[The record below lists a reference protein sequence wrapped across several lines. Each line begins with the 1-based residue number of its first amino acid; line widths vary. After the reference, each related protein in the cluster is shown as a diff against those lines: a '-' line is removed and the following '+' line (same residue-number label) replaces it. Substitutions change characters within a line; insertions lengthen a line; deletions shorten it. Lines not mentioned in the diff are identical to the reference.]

1 MAVPNDAA
9 QNIRLKHVLLFL
21 PWLALLGWFSR
32 VAWFLCDD
40 AFISFRY
47 VRNLL
52 AGHGLVFNPGEYVE
66 GYSNFLWVL
75 ELAAVWGA
83 LGVPPEQAAPWL
95 SAACTAATVAALLW
109 WVARLPH
116 LQHRGMT
123 AWMALGLLCSSA
135 TFAVWTSGGGLET
148 RQFTL
153 FIVLA
158 VVCLSLYRDSRRGLL
173 AASLSLAAAALTRP
187 EGPLLAALC
196 FGWFAVQRMAD
207 TGRRNPDWRRLLY
220 LAAPF
225 VVLVGAHFLWR
236 YAYYGEWL
244 PNTYYAKH
252 VRPWYESGFRY
263 LQAAALETGLYL
275 LIPLSFAALR
285 ERLREYRDGTYALA
299 LLLVG
304 VHAAYVL
311 RIGGDHFEYRP
322 LDFYWPLL
330 ALPAAAGIVHL
341 GSRIACRLRPLRRL
355 PRLPAP
361 SACALVLFLPVLFYC
376 NAFQGALLF
385 AAAKVDEHIA
395 QTRVELDDLNAGW
408 LMAAPGM
415 PMLTARVDNLRRSL
429 IRQAVAMR
437 FVEHREFVDMQLG
450 RWQRYENM
458 DRGVIPGDALWS
470 NGSIGMSSY
479 YVAGVKVVDKHGL
492 TDAVVARN
500 PVSWPNRE
508 RSMAHDRHPPVG
520 YLEERGVNIVI
531 HAAESSVDRALSRA
545 KYALKIG
552 PDLWMPFDSPYRR
565 WVNDR
570 FAGRDLRVRDRDYR
584 AELVGDRRPVI
595 RSDWDV
601 YLSENS
607 LVYVKEP
614 CASADTEAKFFL
626 ALFPADAND
635 LSGWR
640 KQYGFANRDFYFV
653 ERGSI
658 FDGRCTATA
667 ALPEY
672 AVTRIATGQ
681 YVPVDGGYH
690 HFWEVEMR
698 LDDAGA
704 LIVNAKESLEAAL
717 RSDYETLVSGE
728 PVMRSDFD
736 VYLSENKLTYVK
748 EPCASTDTE
757 ATFFLHLHPVDANDL
772 PEHRRQYGFDNLDF
786 DFGRRGMVLDGKC
799 MARIPLPEY
808 AIARIATGQYV
819 HVDGGYNNLWAAGFD
834 VVGPA
839 DDGQAAP

>member
-9 QNIRLKHVLLFL
+9 QNNRRTALGARFPGMTVRGGGGVVQAGPIHGIRLKHVLLFL

-52 AGHGLVFNPGEYVE
+52 EGRGLVFNPGEYVE

-148 RQFTL
+148 RQFTF

-158 VVCLSLYRDSRRGLL
+158 VVCLSLYRDSWRGLL
-173 AASLSLAAAALTRP
+173 TASLSLAAAALTRP

-196 FGWFAVQRMAD
+196 FGWFVIQRMAD

-220 LAAPF
+220 LTAPF
-225 VVLVGAHFLWR
+225 VILVGAHFLWR

-263 LQAAALETGLYL
+263 LWAAALETGLYL

-304 VHAAYVL
+304 VHVAYVL
-311 RIGGDHFEYRP
+311 RVGGDHFEYRP

-341 GSRIACRLRPLRRL
+341 GSWIAARRWLRRFS
-355 PRLPAP
+355 PRLTVGART
-361 SACALVLFLPVLFYC
+361 CAIVLFVPVLFYC

-385 AAAKVDEHIA
+385 AAAKIDEAILRTH
-395 QTRVELDDLNAGW
+395 VELDDANAGR

-415 PMLTARVDNLRRSL
+415 PMLVAISNDLRRGL
-429 IRQAVAMR
+429 IQQFVAMR
-437 FVEHREFVDMQLG
+437 FVEHRELADLQIG

-470 NGSIGMSSY
+470 NSSIGISSY
-479 YVAGVKVVDKHGL
+479 YAAGVKVLDRHGL
-492 TDAVVARN
+492 TNAVVARN
-500 PVSWPNRE
+500 PVSHPNRE
-508 RSMAHDRHPPVG
+508 RHMAHDRWPPPG
-520 YLEERGVNIVI
+520 YLEERGVNITI
-531 HAAESSVDRALSRA
+531 YAAESSADRALSRA
-545 KYALKIG
+545 EYALKVG
-552 PDLWMPFDSPYRR
+552 PDLWMPFDSPDRQ
-565 WVNDR
+565 WVFDR
-570 FAGRDLRVRDRDYR
+570 FAGRDLQGNSFLDIHPTIPSGNRMLCH
-584 AELVGDRRPVI
+584 AAGGFCVGERF
-595 RSDWDV
+595 
-601 YLSENS
+601 LGAFENGF
-607 LVYVKEP
+607 
-614 CASADTEAKFFL
+614 D
-626 ALFPADAND
+626 
-635 LSGWR
+635 GWR
-640 KQYGFANRDFYFV
+640 LEGDAVTNHGRHAIYKGQQPVSGNVGPGFLTSFHPDK
-653 ERGSI
+653 G
-658 FDGRCTATA
+658 DQPTGRALSPEFTATA
-667 ALPEY
+667 DLHL
-672 AVTRIATGQ
+672 VFLIAGGRDAG
-681 YVPVDGGYH
+681 VGLRLLVDGEEAAVWRGGNTEWFRTVVHPLAGVAGKRLQLELFDNETGGWGPH
-690 HFWEVEMR
+690 HAR
-698 LDDAGA
+698 PRAAGA
-704 LIVNAKESLEAAL
+704 AAI
-717 RSDYETLVSGE
+717 RGP
-728 PVMRSDFD
+728 PV
-736 VYLSENKLTYVK
+736 K
-748 EPCASTDTE
+748 
-757 ATFFLHLHPVDANDL
+757 DL
-772 PEHRRQYGFDNLDF
+772 PVSLPQTVSRKQDGCGDCRFHR
-786 DFGRRGMVLDGKC
+786 
-799 MARIPLPEY
+799 
-808 AIARIATGQYV
+808 
-819 HVDGGYNNLWAAGFD
+819 
-834 VVGPA
+834 
-839 DDGQAAP
+839 